1 MLLVNSEHTNRRIGL
16 DRAVAHYIVLSFWSL
31 RTVTVVKGSI
41 RILMLIIQTKG
52 MLLSYKVLIEQ
63 KQVKLEVE
71 IKANYQIC
79 RSVNIIRE

>member
-1 MLLVNSEHTNRRIGL
+1 
-16 DRAVAHYIVLSFWSL
+16 
-31 RTVTVVKGSI
+31 VTVVKGSI

>member
-16 DRAVAHYIVLSFWSL
+16 DRAVAHYTVFSFWSL
-31 RTVTVVKGSI
+31 RTVTFVKGSI
-41 RILMLIIQTKG
+41 RIIMLIIQTKG

-79 RSVNIIRE
+79 SSVNIIRE